1 LASKD
6 GKIFQEDFQN
16 SCIKDGL
23 FEDRIKDV
31 YIPPEFRTKI
41 PVVKNKYDFYIYL
54 KPNLFPLELKSV
66 QENRVSFSE
75 SIIKKHQ
82 IEALEEASKY
92 DGVIA
97 GFIFNFRSF
106 NNKTYFVHIK
116 DFLEYKHVAENQ
128 IKEHKYKSKVNK
140 SSIPIGICEEIGLE
154 IKNKILKTRYRYEV
168 KNFVLEAAKRYG
180 WERFF

>member
-6 GKIFQEDFQN
+6 GKIFQEDFEN
-16 SCIKDGL
+16 SCIRDGL

-31 YIPPEFRTKI
+31 FIPPEYRTKI
-41 PVVKNKYDFYIYL
+41 PTVKNKYDFYLYL
-54 KPNLFPLELKSV
+54 KPYLLPVELKSV
-66 QENRVSFSE
+66 QENRISFSE
-75 SIIKKHQ
+75 SMIKKHQ
-82 IEALEEASKY
+82 IEALEEASKH

-116 DFLEYKHVAENQ
+116 DFLKYKNIAENQ
-128 IKEHKYKSKVNK
+128 IKYHDYKSKVNK

-154 IKNKILKTRYRYEV
+154 IRNRILKTRYKYEI
-168 KNFVLEAAKRYG
+168 KNFILEAMKRYG
-180 WERFF
+180 